1 MEGLGEALIMI
12 KLLNTLKGDKGIWSF
27 VALLAMFSFMPVF
40 SASSNLAYMN
50 HGTGNTLGYLLKH
63 AVHIIFGFFILYQ
76 IQKVPYHY
84 FRSISRIAL
93 PIVWIL
99 LTYTL
104 FFGVEQGSATR
115 WIQVPFVGISFQTSA
130 LAFIVLM
137 VYVARY
143 LSKTQTEPL
152 TFKSSFIDL
161 WIPVGI
167 TLMLI
172 LPNNFSTAALIFSM
186 VLMLTFV
193 GNYPFKFITIVIGG
207 GIALFTLFIITAK
220 VVEKTNPD
228 NTPKIFGRV
237 KTWENRVGN
246 FFSNNNEIS
255 DDDYQIEKAKTAIA
269 SGGVYGLGPG
279 KSVQKNFLPQ
289 SSSDFIFAIIV
300 EEYGLIGGFGVLLL
314 YLLLFFRFIIAAHK
328 ANSPFG
334 RLLVV
339 GLGFPII
346 FQALINMGVAVQ
358 LLPVT
363 GQTLPLVSSG
373 GSSIWM
379 TCIAIGIIIS
389 VTKKEEEIAQELD
402 EREQR
407 KIALDK
413 LIDKQLEED
422 ATENDVLDEENEDY
436 SITDSA
442 RNPMK
447 AVKNK

>member
-1 MEGLGEALIMI
+1 MLQLI
-12 KLLNTLKGDKGIWSF
+12 NSLKGDKGIWSF
-27 VALLAMFSFMPVF
+27 MALLAMFSFMPVF

-63 AVHIIFGFFILYQ
+63 AVHIIFGFFIIFN
-76 IQKVPYHY
+76 IQKIPYHY
-84 FRSISRIAL
+84 FRGLSRMAL
-93 PIVWIL
+93 PIVWL
-99 LTYTL
+99 LLAYTL

-115 WIQVPFVGISFQTSA
+115 WIKVPFVGISFQTSA

-137 VYVARY
+137 IFVARY

-152 TFKSSFIDL
+152 TFKASFIDL
-161 WIPVGI
+161 WLPVGI
-167 TLMLI
+167 TLALI

-186 VLMLTFV
+186 VLMLSFV
-193 GNYPFKFITIVIGG
+193 GNYPMKYIAIVIGS
-207 GIALFTLFIITAK
+207 GIAFFAFFIIVAK
-220 VVEKTNPD
+220 IVEKTNPEH
-228 NTPKIFGRV
+228 TPKVFGRV
-237 KTWENRVGN
+237 KTWENRVEN
-246 FFSNNNEIS
+246 FFVENPNKETS

-269 SGGVYGLGPG
+269 SGGIYGLGPG

-300 EEYGLIGGFGVLLL
+300 EEYGLIGGLGVLTL

-334 RLLVV
+334 KLLVV

-346 FQALINMGVAVQ
+346 FQALVNMGVAVQ

-389 VTKKEEEIAQELD
+389 VTKKEEEIAQEL
-402 EREQR
+402 EEKEQR
-407 KIALDK
+407 NLALEK
-413 LIDKQLEED
+413 LIDKQLQDD
-422 ATENDVLDEENEDY
+422 ALESEMKVEHSENEDDY
-436 SITDSA
+436 SIIEMA
-442 RNPMK
+442 KNPMD
-447 AVKNK
+447 AVKNKR